1 MFHCLVIKVVC
12 LATACLFY
20 HVVFD
25 LSRTFLSFFKS
36 FFQPIYCLLTACL
49 LYHSFK
55 CLSTSFLFIFC
66 FPKNKNGEGG
76 I

>member
-1 MFHCLVIKVVC
+1 VFQTVLKNVKNFRESYVFHCLVIKVAC

-36 FFQPIYCLLTACL
+36 FFSTDLLFVDSLFT
-49 LYHSFK
+49 
-55 CLSTSFLFIFC
+55 LS
-66 FPKNKNGEGG
+66 
-76 I
+76 

>member
-1 MFHCLVIKVVC
+1 LVFQTVLKNVKNFRESYVFHCLVIKVVC

-36 FFQPIYCLLTACL
+36 FFSTDLLFVDSLFT
-49 LYHSFK
+49 
-55 CLSTSFLFIFC
+55 LS
-66 FPKNKNGEGG
+66 
-76 I
+76 